1 MAVSDYLLKR
11 IWQPVGREK
20 ERKENW
26 LLNTHL
32 FFVSRHTHM
41 FCWKKVFVSRRHLT
55 ILLRYNQ
62 YTALT
67 VSCFMITTAVA
78 FLHRIRV
85 KSYWLAK
92 TRSYSNERWCTCWS
106 HHFRSSR
113 IASMDPLSSLKSLQ
127 QQTAYALN
135 VDICQGELLVGGST
149 KNIYRSAWLKGAGD
163 PIVLLEIKGDAARQ
177 EAMLCLT
184 LDHPHIVH
192 TYGLVKPAASTQA
205 HDTLLL
211 LQEYAADG
219 DLGSMLE
226 RRIFIPSESVLN
238 EIFIQIASAMT
249 YLSQNKTV
257 HGDLACRNVLV
268 FQSHPDDPKKNCVK
282 LIDFGLTRNDLN
294 LFRTAPM
301 IPVRYAATEILRSQ
315 GRSGYSERSDV
326 YSFAVLMWEAC
337 CRTGGNS
344 FRSHQWQRRSVAKKD
359 RWREIST
366 TE

>member
-1 MAVSDYLLKR
+1 
-11 IWQPVGREK
+11 
-20 ERKENW
+20 
-26 LLNTHL
+26 
-32 FFVSRHTHM
+32 
-41 FCWKKVFVSRRHLT
+41 
-55 ILLRYNQ
+55 
-62 YTALT
+62 
-67 VSCFMITTAVA
+67 
-78 FLHRIRV
+78 
-85 KSYWLAK
+85 
-92 TRSYSNERWCTCWS
+92 
-106 HHFRSSR
+106 
-113 IASMDPLSSLKSLQ
+113 MDRLPSLKSLKQ
-127 QQTAYALN
+127 QAAYELD
-135 VDICQGELLVGGST
+135 VDIRQGELLVGGST
-149 KNIYRSAWLKGAGD
+149 KKIYRSAWLKGAGD

-249 YLSQNKTV
+249 YLSQNQIV

-337 CRTGGNS
+337 SGLVEIPFVHINDNDEVS
-344 FRSHQWQRRSVAKKD
+344 RRKISGEKLARPNKCSD
-359 RWREIST
+359 QLWTLMLQCWSDAPGSRPTFQEISNRLKQIQT
-366 TE
+366 SHSFLPREK